1 MPLSTPDLELVSRS
15 KDGDIEAFGALY
27 ERYLE
32 RIYRYIRVRVA
43 EETIAEDIS
52 ENVFLRAYESID
64 RYQERGFPFSAYL
77 YRIARN
83 QIVDYYRKRKEEAPI
98 EAADQTIA
106 DTQNL
111 EDGLILSDQVQEI
124 LAALET
130 LPEDYQE
137 VIRLRVVL
145 DMPTSDVAKWMNRS
159 EGATRVLL
167 HRALKAIREAVYE

>member
-15 KDGDIEAFGALY
+15 KGGDVEAFGALY

-32 RIYRYIRVRVA
+32 RIYRYVRVRVS
-43 EETIAEDIS
+43 EETIAEDMT

-98 EAADQTIA
+98 EAVDQTIA
-106 DTQNL
+106 DTQDL
-111 EDGLILSDQVQEI
+111 DDGLILSDQVQEI
-124 LAALET
+124 LTALET
-130 LPEDYQE
+130 LPEAYQE

-145 DMPTSDVAKWMNRS
+145 DMSTSDVAEWMNRS

-167 HRALKAIREAVYE
+167 HRALKAMREAVNE